1 MPKKIEI
8 SHRTIIFT
16 VVFLLSLWFLVQ
28 IAEILF
34 WLFVSFI
41 LMAAF
46 KPTVDYLE
54 GKKFPRVLAILL
66 IYTIFLFIL
75 SFVVSTIVPP
85 LISQTI
91 TLIERLPGYLRSVLP
106 FMTIDP
112 AVVSQQI
119 APLGQNLVKLS
130 LGIFSNVIALFTIIV
145 ITFYLLLERKNLNS
159 YLTFLLGERA
169 GNNVVMVIHKVEERL
184 GAWVRGQL
192 TLIFAI
198 GILTYIGLLILGIP
212 YALPLAILAAML
224 EIVPN
229 IGPVL
234 SAIPAV
240 IVAFAVS
247 SLHPLFAIVM
257 YIIIQQ
263 LENQV
268 IVPVV
273 MRRMVGLPPL
283 VTIVAIL
290 IGAKLTG
297 VRGAIMA
304 VPVVVTFEAIFTEY
318 FRLKDD
324 KTESSALRPA

>member
-66 IYTIFLFIL
+66 IYTILLFAV

-106 FMTIDP
+106 FVTINP

-119 APLGQNLVKLS
+119 APLGQNLVRLS

-169 GNNVVMVIHKVEERL
+169 GNNVVTVINKVEERL

-198 GILTYIGLLILGIP
+198 GILTYIGLVILGIP

-247 SLHPLFAIVM
+247 SLHPLFTIIM

-268 IVPVV
+268 IVPIV

-290 IGAKLTG
+290 IGVKLAG

-318 FRLKDD
+318 FRLK
-324 KTESSALRPA
+324 EVS

>member
-28 IAEILF
+28 IADILF

-66 IYTIFLFIL
+66 IYTILLFAV

-106 FMTIDP
+106 FVTINP

-119 APLGQNLVKLS
+119 APLGQNLVRLS

-159 YLTFLLGERA
+159 YLTFLLGETT
-169 GNNVVMVIHKVEERL
+169 GENVVTVIHKVEERL

-247 SLHPLFAIVM
+247 SLHPLFTIIM

-268 IVPVV
+268 IVPIV

-290 IGAKLTG
+290 IGVKLAG

-318 FRLKDD
+318 FRLK
-324 KTESSALRPA
+324 EVS

>member
-145 ITFYLLLERKNLNS
+145 ITFYLLLERKNLNA
-159 YLTFLLGERA
+159 YLAFLLGERS
-169 GNNVVMVIHKVEERL
+169 GENVVAVIHKVEERL

-198 GILTYIGLLILGIP
+198 GILTYIGLVILGIP

-247 SLHPLFAIVM
+247 SLHPLFTIIM

-268 IVPVV
+268 IVPIV

-290 IGAKLTG
+290 IGVKLAG

-318 FRLKDD
+318 FRLK
-324 KTESSALRPA
+324 EVS

>member
-28 IAEILF
+28 IADILF

-46 KPTVDYLE
+46 KPTVDYLQ

-66 IYTIFLFIL
+66 IYTILLFAV

-106 FMTIDP
+106 FVTINP
-112 AVVSQQI
+112 AVVRQQI
-119 APLGQNLVKLS
+119 APLGQNLVRLS

-159 YLTFLLGERA
+159 YLTFLLGETT
-169 GNNVVMVIHKVEERL
+169 GENVVTVIHKVEERL

-247 SLHPLFAIVM
+247 SLHPLFTIIM

-290 IGAKLTG
+290 IGVKLAG

-318 FRLKDD
+318 FRLKED
-324 KTESSALRPA
+324 KTESPALRPA

>member
-28 IAEILF
+28 IADILF

-66 IYTIFLFIL
+66 IYTILLFAV

-106 FMTIDP
+106 FVTINP

-119 APLGQNLVKLS
+119 APLGQNLVRLS

-169 GNNVVMVIHKVEERL
+169 GNNVVTVINKVEERL

-198 GILTYIGLLILGIP
+198 GILTYIGLVILGIP

-247 SLHPLFAIVM
+247 SLHPLFTIIM

-268 IVPVV
+268 IVPIV

-290 IGAKLTG
+290 IGVKLAG

-318 FRLKDD
+318 FRLK
-324 KTESSALRPA
+324 EVS

>member
-28 IAEILF
+28 IADILF

-66 IYTIFLFIL
+66 IYTILLFAV

-106 FMTIDP
+106 FVTINP

-119 APLGQNLVKLS
+119 APLGQNLVRLS

-169 GNNVVMVIHKVEERL
+169 GNNVVTVINKVEERL

-198 GILTYIGLLILGIP
+198 GILTYIGLVILGIP
-212 YALPLAILAAML
+212 YALPLA
-224 EIVPN
+224 
-229 IGPVL
+229 
-234 SAIPAV
+234 
-240 IVAFAVS
+240 
-247 SLHPLFAIVM
+247 
-257 YIIIQQ
+257 
-263 LENQV
+263 
-268 IVPVV
+268 

-290 IGAKLTG
+290 IGVKLAG

-318 FRLKDD
+318 FRLK
-324 KTESSALRPA
+324 EV

>member
-1 MPKKIEI
+1 
-8 SHRTIIFT
+8 
-16 VVFLLSLWFLVQ
+16 
-28 IAEILF
+28 
-34 WLFVSFI
+34 
-41 LMAAF
+41 MAAF

-91 TLIERLPGYLRSVLP
+91 TLIERLPGYLRSVIP
-106 FMTIDP
+106 FLTIDP
-112 AVVSQQI
+112 GVVSQQI
-119 APLGQNLVKLS
+119 APLSQNLVRLS

-145 ITFYLLLERKNLNS
+145 ITFYLLLERKNLNA
-159 YLTFLLGERA
+159 YLAFLLGERA

-198 GILTYIGLLILGIP
+198 GILTYIGLAVLGIP

-247 SLHPLFAIVM
+247 SLHPLFTIIM

-268 IVPVV
+268 IVPIV

-318 FRLKDD
+318 FRLK
-324 KTESSALRPA
+324 EAS

>member
-28 IAEILF
+28 IADILF

-66 IYTIFLFIL
+66 IYTILLFAV

-106 FMTIDP
+106 FVTINP

-119 APLGQNLVKLS
+119 APLGQNLVRLS

-169 GNNVVMVIHKVEERL
+169 GNNVVTVINKVEERL
-184 GAWVRGQL
+184 GAWVSGQL

-198 GILTYIGLLILGIP
+198 GILTYIGLVILGIP

-247 SLHPLFAIVM
+247 SLHPLFTIIM

-268 IVPVV
+268 IVPIV

-290 IGAKLTG
+290 IGVKLAG

-318 FRLKDD
+318 FRLK
-324 KTESSALRPA
+324 EVS

>member
-28 IAEILF
+28 IADILF

-66 IYTIFLFIL
+66 IYTILLFAV

-106 FMTIDP
+106 FVTINP

-119 APLGQNLVKLS
+119 APLGQNLVRLS

-169 GNNVVMVIHKVEERL
+169 GNNVVTVINKVEERL

-198 GILTYIGLLILGIP
+198 GILTYIGLVILGIP

-247 SLHPLFAIVM
+247 SLHPLFTIIM

-268 IVPVV
+268 IVPIV

-290 IGAKLTG
+290 IGVKLAG

-318 FRLKDD
+318 FRLKED
-324 KTESSALRPA
+324 KTESPGLRPA